1 MQERHTNLKETDIMN
16 NPYLLELI
24 EGIRSTNALYILK
37 SRMIKKEQFAEAEQ
51 ISQALKQFALLNA
64 VKRS

>member
-1 MQERHTNLKETDIMN
+1 MN

-24 EGIRSTNALYILK
+24 EGIRSTNSLYILK
-37 SRMIKKEQFAEAEQ
+37 SRLIKKEQFNEADQ
-51 ISQALKQFALLNA
+51 ITQALKQYALLKA

>member
-1 MQERHTNLKETDIMN
+1 MN

-37 SRMIKKEQFAEAEQ
+37 SRMIKKEQFHEVEQ
-51 ISQALKQFALLNA
+51 ITQALKQYALLKA